1 MFLKNEDVKIG
12 TIPDAN
18 GSDNPLK
25 KMEFL
30 TEKEM
35 KDSSRLFGK
44 VIVPPGSALA
54 YQSSTS
60 CSSLADYAIVSM
72 HINDANALD
81 GLQFIGVEGGD
92 GSISVTTSGT
102 HTINTIGVFS
112 GGITGIVAPTDL
124 TYTVTSK
131 SGGTPGTVASSTGI
145 YTAPTAAGT
154 DYVEISVT
162 TKPAISTVLQITIA

>member
-44 VIVPPGSALA
+44 VIVPPGSL
-54 YQSSTS
+54 
-60 CSSLADYAIVSM
+60 L
-72 HINDANALD
+72 HITLMKVKAKLTISFREKDFIMTMVQNMKYIQEILHSHVMELD
-81 GLQFIGVEGGD
+81 MPLR
-92 GSISVTTSGT
+92 IS
-102 HTINTIGVFS
+102 
-112 GGITGIVAPTDL
+112 
-124 TYTVTSK
+124 
-131 SGGTPGTVASSTGI
+131 
-145 YTAPTAAGT
+145 
-154 DYVEISVT
+154 E
-162 TKPAISTVLQITIA
+162 TKILYLWH

>member
-44 VIVPPGSALA
+44 SHR
-54 YQSSTS
+54 TTWFCS
-60 CSSLADYAIVSM
+60 C
-72 HINDANALD
+72 
-81 GLQFIGVEGGD
+81 
-92 GSISVTTSGT
+92 ISHS
-102 HTINTIGVFS
+102 
-112 GGITGIVAPTDL
+112 
-124 TYTVTSK
+124 
-131 SGGTPGTVASSTGI
+131 
-145 YTAPTAAGT
+145 
-154 DYVEISVT
+154 
-162 TKPAISTVLQITIA
+162 

>member
-54 YQSSTS
+54 YHTHEGEGEAYFIMTMVQNMKYIQEILHSH
-60 CSSLADYAIVSM
+60 VM
-72 HINDANALD
+72 ELD
-81 GLQFIGVEGGD
+81 MPLR
-92 GSISVTTSGT
+92 IS
-102 HTINTIGVFS
+102 
-112 GGITGIVAPTDL
+112 
-124 TYTVTSK
+124 
-131 SGGTPGTVASSTGI
+131 
-145 YTAPTAAGT
+145 
-154 DYVEISVT
+154 E
-162 TKPAISTVLQITIA
+162 TKILYLWH

>member
-35 KDSSRLFGK
+35 NDSSRLFGK

-54 YQSSTS
+54 YHTHEGEGE
-60 CSSLADYAIVSM
+60 AY
-72 HINDANALD
+72 HI
-81 GLQFIGVEGGD
+81 LQ
-92 GSISVTTSGT
+92 
-102 HTINTIGVFS
+102 
-112 GGITGIVAPTDL
+112 
-124 TYTVTSK
+124 
-131 SGGTPGTVASSTGI
+131 
-145 YTAPTAAGT
+145 
-154 DYVEISVT
+154 
-162 TKPAISTVLQITIA
+162 

>member
-44 VIVPPGSALA
+44 VIVPPGE
-54 YQSSTS
+54 
-60 CSSLADYAIVSM
+60 M
-72 HINDANALD
+72 NALWED
-81 GLQFIGVEGGD
+81 
-92 GSISVTTSGT
+92 
-102 HTINTIGVFS
+102 
-112 GGITGIVAPTDL
+112 
-124 TYTVTSK
+124 SK
-131 SGGTPGTVASSTGI
+131 K
-145 YTAPTAAGT
+145 Y
-154 DYVEISVT
+154 D
-162 TKPAISTVLQITIA
+162 

>member
-44 VIVPPGSALA
+44 VIVPQLII
-54 YQSSTS
+54 SS
-60 CSSLADYAIVSM
+60 
-72 HINDANALD
+72 
-81 GLQFIGVEGGD
+81 F
-92 GSISVTTSGT
+92 
-102 HTINTIGVFS
+102 
-112 GGITGIVAPTDL
+112 
-124 TYTVTSK
+124 
-131 SGGTPGTVASSTGI
+131 
-145 YTAPTAAGT
+145 
-154 DYVEISVT
+154 
-162 TKPAISTVLQITIA
+162 

>member
-54 YQSSTS
+54 YHTHEGEGE
-60 CSSLADYAIVSM
+60 AY
-72 HINDANALD
+72 HILQGKGLYNDNGTKYEVHPEILHSHVMEPD
-81 GLQFIGVEGGD
+81 MPLR
-92 GSISVTTSGT
+92 IS
-102 HTINTIGVFS
+102 
-112 GGITGIVAPTDL
+112 
-124 TYTVTSK
+124 
-131 SGGTPGTVASSTGI
+131 
-145 YTAPTAAGT
+145 
-154 DYVEISVT
+154 E
-162 TKPAISTVLQITIA
+162 TKILYLWH

>member
-54 YQSSTS
+54 YHTHK
-60 CSSLADYAIVSM
+60 CEGEAY
-72 HINDANALD
+72 HILQGKGLYNDNGTKYEVHPGDTTFTCD
-81 GLQFIGVEGGD
+81 G
-92 GSISVTTSGT
+92 
-102 HTINTIGVFS
+102 
-112 GGITGIVAPTDL
+112 
-124 TYTVTSK
+124 
-131 SGGTPGTVASSTGI
+131 
-145 YTAPTAAGT
+145 AGH
-154 DYVEISVT
+154 
-162 TKPAISTVLQITIA
+162 L

>member
-54 YQSSTS
+54 YHTHECEGEAYQDVYKRQRFG
-60 CSSLADYAIVSM
+60 CLFPADV
-72 HINDANALD
+72 
-81 GLQFIGVEGGD
+81 
-92 GSISVTTSGT
+92 
-102 HTINTIGVFS
+102 
-112 GGITGIVAPTDL
+112 P
-124 TYTVTSK
+124 
-131 SGGTPGTVASSTGI
+131 
-145 YTAPTAAGT
+145 
-154 DYVEISVT
+154 
-162 TKPAISTVLQITIA
+162 

>member
-54 YQSSTS
+54 YHTHECEGEAYHILQGKGLYNDNGTKYEVHPGDSD
-60 CSSLADYAIVSM
+60 CSASFRPIDSASHSLY
-72 HINDANALD
+72 ND
-81 GLQFIGVEGGD
+81 GQE
-92 GSISVTTSGT
+92 
-102 HTINTIGVFS
+102 
-112 GGITGIVAPTDL
+112 
-124 TYTVTSK
+124 
-131 SGGTPGTVASSTGI
+131 
-145 YTAPTAAGT
+145 
-154 DYVEISVT
+154 E
-162 TKPAISTVLQITIA
+162 

>member
-44 VIVPPGSALA
+44 VIVPPASALA
-54 YQSSTS
+54 YHTHDLLKTIGTSLIYLKIYEILVSSFQKYKFHQNQYLLKS
-60 CSSLADYAIVSM
+60 
-72 HINDANALD
+72 
-81 GLQFIGVEGGD
+81 
-92 GSISVTTSGT
+92 SVTPLRSHRSGL
-102 HTINTIGVFS
+102 H
-112 GGITGIVAPTDL
+112 
-124 TYTVTSK
+124 
-131 SGGTPGTVASSTGI
+131 
-145 YTAPTAAGT
+145 
-154 DYVEISVT
+154 YVHLIQS
-162 TKPAISTVLQITIA
+162 

>member
-44 VIVPPGSALA
+44 VIVPLMKVKAKLTISFREKDFIMTMVQNMKYIQEILH
-54 YQSSTS
+54 SH
-60 CSSLADYAIVSM
+60 VM
-72 HINDANALD
+72 ELD
-81 GLQFIGVEGGD
+81 MPLR
-92 GSISVTTSGT
+92 IS
-102 HTINTIGVFS
+102 
-112 GGITGIVAPTDL
+112 
-124 TYTVTSK
+124 
-131 SGGTPGTVASSTGI
+131 
-145 YTAPTAAGT
+145 
-154 DYVEISVT
+154 E
-162 TKPAISTVLQITIA
+162 TKILYLWH

>member
-54 YQSSTS
+54 YHTHEGEGEAYHILQGKGLYNDNGTKYEVYPGDTTFT
-60 CSSLADYAIVSM
+60 CDGAGHAIEK
-72 HINDANALD
+72 DRK
-81 GLQFIGVEGGD
+81 
-92 GSISVTTSGT
+92 SV
-102 HTINTIGVFS
+102 V
-112 GGITGIVAPTDL
+112 
-124 TYTVTSK
+124 
-131 SGGTPGTVASSTGI
+131 
-145 YTAPTAAGT
+145 
-154 DYVEISVT
+154 
-162 TKPAISTVLQITIA
+162 

>member
-44 VIVPPGSALA
+44 VL
-54 YQSSTS
+54 
-60 CSSLADYAIVSM
+60 LL
-72 HINDANALD
+72 HITLMNVKAKLTIFFREKD
-81 GLQFIGVEGGD
+81 FIMTMVQNMKYIQEILHSHVMEPD
-92 GSISVTTSGT
+92 MPLRIS
-102 HTINTIGVFS
+102 
-112 GGITGIVAPTDL
+112 
-124 TYTVTSK
+124 
-131 SGGTPGTVASSTGI
+131 
-145 YTAPTAAGT
+145 
-154 DYVEISVT
+154 E
-162 TKPAISTVLQITIA
+162 TKILYLWH

>member
-44 VIVPPGSALA
+44 VITLMKVKAKLTISFREKDFIMTMVQNMKYIQEILH
-54 YQSSTS
+54 SH
-60 CSSLADYAIVSM
+60 VM
-72 HINDANALD
+72 ELD
-81 GLQFIGVEGGD
+81 MPLR
-92 GSISVTTSGT
+92 IS
-102 HTINTIGVFS
+102 
-112 GGITGIVAPTDL
+112 
-124 TYTVTSK
+124 
-131 SGGTPGTVASSTGI
+131 
-145 YTAPTAAGT
+145 
-154 DYVEISVT
+154 E
-162 TKPAISTVLQITIA
+162 TKILYLWH

>member
-54 YQSSTS
+54 YHTHEGEGE
-60 CSSLADYAIVSM
+60 AY
-72 HINDANALD
+72 HILQGKGLYNDNGTKYEVHPGD
-81 GLQFIGVEGGD
+81 TTFTCDGD
-92 GSISVTTSGT
+92 GHAIE
-102 HTINTIGVFS
+102 NIGDEDLVFMAL
-112 GGITGIVAPTDL
+112 ILLD
-124 TYTVTSK
+124 K
-131 SGGTPGTVASSTGI
+131 
-145 YTAPTAAGT
+145 
-154 DYVEISVT
+154 
-162 TKPAISTVLQITIA
+162 